1 MFDLKQSRGRMAA
14 ILMAVMISGI
24 TTSGALRAAPG
35 NDTNSPPSLHPGTTV
50 LVGTEADAGFGRGLG
65 PAGDI
70 NGDGFSDLFVGAP
83 SARANRGRVELFL
96 GSGIGL
102 QPKPA
107 WVLEGRE
114 VSEQLGLVISGVG
127 DINGD
132 GFSDFM
138 VSRVHT
144 ASTRGPATWVELY
157 LGSTSGP
164 VATKWRFLHEHPG
177 FYIGGRAVPAG
188 DVNGDR
194 IADVLIGSHMHRS
207 PPDEK
212 ASGTVFVFYG
222 SKQGLADT
230 PNWSSKGPI
239 AGDGYG
245 AAIAGAGDVN
255 GDRIDDL
262 IIGAPLDDQAGRDS
276 GRIYVFHGS
285 LSGLSPMPNWSTHSP
300 LQIRDA
306 YSSDQNGFFGAAVA
320 SAGDVNRD
328 GFDDILVGAH
338 FAEEDDADEGVAFL
352 FLGSASGLKREPQ
365 WIGQANQPFANF
377 GIALHGG
384 GDLNGDGHEDV
395 LVAAPYA
402 SDEQQKEGFVGA
414 WMGSS
419 RGLKTEPAWTGEADR
434 TEDCLGEH
442 LAFLGDVN
450 KDGFADV
457 AISQAGFRDDG
468 QYKGRVVVKYGSPDG
483 LKNSSNWR
491 VTKPWTLRWQQW
503 WDRGQKLPP
512 LIVGTGCTIGFALT
526 VGMGL
531 YWLRQRDT
539 AVAAEAR
546 RAAFHEAARDVHDE
560 IGPLVTTLGALVADP
575 GPATDLA
582 NRLES
587 PLIEMGDALDH
598 LAWKWKSEGTD
609 LRRTVDWMFT
619 GAARIAGSAGL
630 KVVTE
635 MGALRAEGSF
645 PEGGVQ
651 QIQSCLREAVT
662 NVVKHARASTVF
674 LRASM
679 VHGSMMRLEVE
690 DDGQG
695 MSTASGSPGQDGLQN
710 LTSRMRQIGGRC
722 EVAAEPGRGV
732 LIWFEIP
739 LGNGKAKA

>member
-1 MFDLKQSRGRMAA
+1 MFDLTQSRSWVAA
-14 ILMAVMISGI
+14 ILTAVVFSGI
-24 TTSGALRAAPG
+24 TAPGVLRAATASQ
-35 NDTNSPPSLHPGTTV
+35 TNSPPSLHPGTTV
-50 LVGTEADAGFGRGLG
+50 LVGTEADARFGLGLG

-70 NGDGFSDLFVGAP
+70 NGDGFADLFVGAP
-83 SARANRGRVELFL
+83 SALANRGRVELFL
-96 GSGIGL
+96 GSSIGL

-107 WVLEGRE
+107 WVLEGLE
-114 VSEQLGLVISGVG
+114 NGEQLGLVISGVG

-132 GFSDFM
+132 RFSDFM

-144 ASTRGPATWVELY
+144 TSTNGAATWVELY
-157 LGSTSGP
+157 LGSASGP

-177 FYIGGRAVPAG
+177 LYIGGRAVPAG
-188 DVNGDR
+188 DVNGDG

-207 PPDEK
+207 PPDAK

-222 SKQGLADT
+222 SKQGLAET

-245 AAIAGAGDVN
+245 ASIAGAGDVN
-255 GDRIDDL
+255 GDGIDDL
-262 IIGAPLDDQAGRDS
+262 IIGAPLDDQAGLDS
-276 GRIYVFHGS
+276 GRVYVFHGS
-285 LSGLSPMPNWSTHSP
+285 RSGLSPMPNWSTHTP
-300 LQIRDA
+300 LQIRGA
-306 YSSDQNGFFGAAVA
+306 YSSDQNGYFGAAVS

-328 GFDDILVGAH
+328 GYDDILVGAH

-352 FLGSASGLKREPQ
+352 FLGSAAGLKREPQ
-365 WIGQANQPFANF
+365 WIGQPNQPFANF

-384 GDLNGDGHEDV
+384 GDLDGDGYADV

-402 SDEQQKEGFVGA
+402 SNNQQKEGLVGA
-414 WMGSS
+414 WMGSR
-419 RGLKTEPAWTGEADR
+419 RGLPREPAWTGEADR
-434 TEDCLGEH
+434 TEDYLGEN

-450 KDGFADV
+450 GDGFADV
-457 AISQAGFRDDG
+457 AISATGFRDDG
-468 QYKGRVVVKYGSPDG
+468 QFKGRVVVKYGSRDG
-483 LKNSSNWR
+483 LKGSSNWR
-491 VTKPWTLRWQQW
+491 VTKPWTLAWQQW
-503 WDRGQKLPP
+503 WDRGQKVPP
-512 LIVGTGCTIGFALT
+512 LIVGTGGTAGFTLGIG
-526 VGMGL
+526 MML
-531 YWLRQRDT
+531 YWLRKRDA
-539 AVAAEAR
+539 AVAAAAR

-560 IGPLVTTLGALVADP
+560 IGPLVTTLGAVVAEP
-575 GPATDLA
+575 GPTTDLA
-582 NRLES
+582 HRLEF
-587 PLIEMGDALDH
+587 PLVELGDALDH

-619 GAARIAGSAGL
+619 GAGRIAGSAGL

-635 MGALRAEGSF
+635 MGALRADGTF

-679 VHGSMMRLEVE
+679 VHGAMMRLEVE

-695 MSTASGSPGQDGLQN
+695 MSTSPGSPGQDGLQN

-739 LGNGKAKA
+739 LGNGKART